1 MEPGRLRFELRS
13 IKGWMSHPRK
23 GWQSAFQRR
32 KDRGE
37 TENLLEPFFIWERMN
52 AARNSRQT
60 IYIYGTSGSGK
71 TSFVEDFLARRRYC
85 YIDMA
90 DTATEELA
98 QSAGAEMVNARLC
111 AKRFS
116 CHRRTGT
123 VLFTIKVRLLEAI
136 TLYRRKRGLQAE
148 ARNRRLL

>member
-1 MEPGRLRFELRS
+1 MYDKTEYLKVFRPYRQGGHDRVH
-13 IKGWMSHPRK
+13 KKKPRMNDECYVRP
-23 GWQSAFQRR
+23 QAA
-32 KDRGE
+32 
-37 TENLLEPFFIWERMN
+37 WERMN